1 MRNKTIIITA
11 FIILAIGCSTSPD
24 RIYYPSMTVE
34 LPMSQRDIAW
44 SRAHAFLCKNLHKPP
59 ITADVY
65 VHPVRPDT
73 GQYVITAGPYQV
85 TREFTDNTVVIRIM
99 ARFYVRYST
108 LPGRT
113 EKHVPYEMRKT
124 IIETRQF
131 MNDFVKYVKTGVSDL
146 MFDAPFPPDP
156 TK

>member
-73 GQYVITAGPYQV
+73 GQYVLY
-85 TREFTDNTVVIRIM
+85 VIGSLNFLTM
-99 ARFYVRYST
+99 PAVRGGLS
-108 LPGRT
+108 
-113 EKHVPYEMRKT
+113 KT
-124 IIETRQF
+124 NLR
-131 MNDFVKYVKTGVSDL
+131 
-146 MFDAPFPPDP
+146 
-156 TK
+156 